1 MVGSS
6 ARSTCVDL
14 LGDVARRDQVWLG
27 VPSAYPLGGDS
38 YLPGMAPIKERPNM
52 DDFFIGIGEM
62 IVNLIPI
69 AVVIALLVLLVRHLL

>member
-1 MVGSS
+1 
-6 ARSTCVDL
+6 
-14 LGDVARRDQVWLG
+14 
-27 VPSAYPLGGDS
+27 
-38 YLPGMAPIKERPNM
+38 M